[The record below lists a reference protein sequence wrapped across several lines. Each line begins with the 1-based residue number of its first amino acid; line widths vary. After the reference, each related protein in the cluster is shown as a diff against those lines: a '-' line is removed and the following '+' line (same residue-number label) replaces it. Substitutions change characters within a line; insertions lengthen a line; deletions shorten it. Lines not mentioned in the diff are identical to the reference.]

1 VATKQRILLMS
12 RSAEAAR
19 SIERLLELERAL
31 SIETRILE
39 GRQTE
44 PLHGVPA
51 ADLVLFHAGSGA
63 MPELEAL
70 AARPAAERV
79 PLVVIGD
86 TKDAEGMRAAMRAGA
101 RDFLPEPV
109 SEEDLK
115 ASIGPIL
122 AERAAPESRRNSE
135 MTAFVNAKGGSG
147 ATFIACNVAHLLA
160 DMSELDTVLVDLDFQ
175 FGALPRYFDLEPKR
189 SLLEALD
196 VANDLDSAAIDA
208 YLTRHESGLSVF
220 SSTAD
225 DVGAPQIDVMTMAD
239 RFETV
244 LALLGTS
251 FERVVVDVPRNIES
265 CAAAVLERADTVV
278 LVLQQSIPSLHDATR
293 MYEFLAR
300 SLAVPPNRIVGV
312 VNRYHKAAAVELADI
327 EHALG
332 ISQLICVPND
342 FRAVAESINVG
353 VPMRQHAK
361 RSPVTRALISIA
373 KRLDGRETAVSKR
386 LIPLLRKTG

>member
-1 VATKQRILLMS
+1 MATKQRIVIVG
-12 RSAEAAR
+12 RSGEAAR
-19 SIERLLELERAL
+19 SIERLLELERAF
-31 SIETRILE
+31 SIETRVLE
-39 GRQTE
+39 GRPAD
-44 PLHGVPA
+44 PLRGVPVP
-51 ADLVLFHAGSGA
+51 DLVLFHAGSGST
-63 MPELEAL
+63 PDLEAL
-70 AARPAAERV
+70 AARPAAERA

-86 TKDAEGMRAAMRAGA
+86 TDDAESMRAAMRAGA

-109 SEEDLK
+109 SEEELK

-122 AERAAPESRRNSE
+122 AERAVPKSRQNSE

-160 DMSELDTVLVDLDFQ
+160 DVSDLDTVLVDLDFQ
-175 FGALPRYFDLEPKR
+175 FGALPRYLDLEPKR

-196 VANDLDSAAIDA
+196 VADDLDSAAIDA
-208 YLTRHESGLSVF
+208 YLTRHESGLAVF
-220 SSTAD
+220 SSTAE
-225 DVGAPQIDVMTMAD
+225 GAAPQLDMMTMVD

-244 LALLGTS
+244 LALLGTA
-251 FERVVVDVPRNIES
+251 FERVVVDVPRNVES

-278 LVLQQSIPSLHDATR
+278 LVLQQSVPSLHDATR
-293 MYEFLAR
+293 MYEFLTR
-300 SLAVPPNRIVGV
+300 GLAVPSNRILGV

-332 ISQLICVPND
+332 VRELICVPND
-342 FRAVAESINVG
+342 FRTVAESINVG

-361 RSPVTRALISIA
+361 RSSVTRALVTIA
-373 KRLDGRETAVSKR
+373 KQLGGRDDAALRR